1 METLEGAGFRVTSA
15 RDGRAAVDVAAADP
29 PDLVTLDLTLP
40 HMDGIEVCRRI
51 RETSDCYIVIVSA
64 RSDEVDKLIG
74 LEVGADDFVLKPF
87 SPRELRARVAALFRR
102 PRSAGVHDEAASSQA
117 PHVPSPSQPADE
129 PSTIACGAG
138 LVINSAR
145 REVQVDGAIVDLTR
159 IEYDVLEYLATH
171 LSRVCTRE
179 EMVLAIWSSA
189 LTHDHHLVDV
199 HVANLRGKL
208 RRHSDATWIHT
219 IRGIGYRMDRE
230 GQQQDRR
237 AGGGPYLVA
246 RIDSEDWARGLDFW
260 ASSVRRS
267 RPRLRGPTAP
277 VGPRGRVCANRH
289 VPPAF
294 RLPSTEGGDACRGH
308 SWIDILLDVTTAPAN
323 SPSSGAN
330 P

>member
-1 METLEGAGFRVTSA
+1 MQDLHALVVEDDPDISSALVETLEGAGFRVTSA
-15 RDGRAAVDVAAADP
+15 RDGRSAVDVAAADP

-51 RETSDCYIVIVSA
+51 RESSDCYIVIVSA

-102 PRSAGVHDEAASSQA
+102 PRSSAAADDAPAASA

-129 PSTIACGAG
+129 PSVIACGAG

-145 REVQVDGAIVDLTR
+145 REVTVDGTIVDLTR

-219 IRGIGYRMDRE
+219 IRGIGYRMDKE
-230 GQQQDRR
+230 GQQQGRR

-246 RIDSEDWARGLDFW
+246 RFESGGWAPGLDF
-260 ASSVRRS
+260 
-267 RPRLRGPTAP
+267 
-277 VGPRGRVCANRH
+277 
-289 VPPAF
+289 
-294 RLPSTEGGDACRGH
+294 
-308 SWIDILLDVTTAPAN
+308 
-323 SPSSGAN
+323 
-330 P
+330 

>member
-102 PRSAGVHDEAASSQA
+102 PRTAASYDEAPSQA
-117 PHVPSPSQPADE
+117 PHVPSPSRPSDE
-129 PSTIACGAG
+129 PSTIAAGAG

-230 GQQQDRR
+230 GQEEVRR

-246 RIDSEDWARGLDFW
+246 RIDSEDWARGLDF
-260 ASSVRRS
+260 
-267 RPRLRGPTAP
+267 
-277 VGPRGRVCANRH
+277 
-289 VPPAF
+289 
-294 RLPSTEGGDACRGH
+294 
-308 SWIDILLDVTTAPAN
+308 
-323 SPSSGAN
+323 
-330 P
+330 

>member
-1 METLEGAGFRVTSA
+1 MQDLHALVVEDDPDISSALVETLEGAGFRVTSA
-15 RDGRAAVDVAAADP
+15 RDGRQAVEVAAGDP

-51 RETSDCYIVIVSA
+51 RESSDCYIVIVSA

-102 PRSAGVHDEAASSQA
+102 PRSTGTADDASASSA
-117 PHVPSPSQPADE
+117 PHVPSPAQPADE
-129 PSTIACGAG
+129 PSTISAGAG

-230 GQQQDRR
+230 GSQEDRR

-246 RIDSEDWARGLDFW
+246 RIDSEDWARGLDF
-260 ASSVRRS
+260 
-267 RPRLRGPTAP
+267 
-277 VGPRGRVCANRH
+277 
-289 VPPAF
+289 
-294 RLPSTEGGDACRGH
+294 
-308 SWIDILLDVTTAPAN
+308 
-323 SPSSGAN
+323 
-330 P
+330 

>member
-1 METLEGAGFRVTSA
+1 MQDLHALVVEDDPDISSALVETLEGAGFRVTSA
-15 RDGRAAVDVAAADP
+15 RDGRQAVDVASADP

-102 PRSAGVHDEAASSQA
+102 PRSGAPGEEGASTDRA

-129 PSTIACGAG
+129 PSTINCGAG

-145 REVQVDGAIVDLTR
+145 REVQVDGTIVELTR

-230 GQQQDRR
+230 GGQQDRR

-246 RIDSEDWARGLDFW
+246 RIDSEDWARGLDF
-260 ASSVRRS
+260 
-267 RPRLRGPTAP
+267 
-277 VGPRGRVCANRH
+277 
-289 VPPAF
+289 
-294 RLPSTEGGDACRGH
+294 
-308 SWIDILLDVTTAPAN
+308 
-323 SPSSGAN
+323 
-330 P
+330 

>member
-1 METLEGAGFRVTSA
+1 MQDLHALVVEDDPDISSALVETLEGAGFRVTSA
-15 RDGRAAVDVAAADP
+15 RDGRQAVEVAAGDP

-51 RETSDCYIVIVSA
+51 RESSDCYIVIVSA

-102 PRSAGVHDEAASSQA
+102 PRSAGTTDDASASSA
-117 PHVPSPSQPADE
+117 LHVPSPSQPADE
-129 PSTIACGAG
+129 PSTIAAGAG
-138 LVINSAR
+138 LVSNSAR

-230 GQQQDRR
+230 GSQEDRR

-246 RIDSEDWARGLDFW
+246 RIDSEDWARGLDF
-260 ASSVRRS
+260 
-267 RPRLRGPTAP
+267 
-277 VGPRGRVCANRH
+277 
-289 VPPAF
+289 
-294 RLPSTEGGDACRGH
+294 
-308 SWIDILLDVTTAPAN
+308 
-323 SPSSGAN
+323 
-330 P
+330 

>member
-1 METLEGAGFRVTSA
+1 MQARTAVVVEDDRDIGDAISKLLDQAGFDVVVA
-15 RDGRAAVDVAAADP
+15 RTGAEALAVIGEGH

-102 PRSAGVHDEAASSQA
+102 PRSGALAEEAATSRA

-129 PSTIACGAG
+129 PSTISAGAG

-145 REVQVDGAIVDLTR
+145 REVQVNGTIVDLTR
-159 IEYDVLEYLATH
+159 IEYDVLDYLATH

-230 GQQQDRR
+230 GEDQQDRR

-246 RIDSEDWARGLDFW
+246 RIDSEDWARGLDF
-260 ASSVRRS
+260 
-267 RPRLRGPTAP
+267 
-277 VGPRGRVCANRH
+277 
-289 VPPAF
+289 
-294 RLPSTEGGDACRGH
+294 
-308 SWIDILLDVTTAPAN
+308 
-323 SPSSGAN
+323 
-330 P
+330 

>member
-1 METLEGAGFRVTSA
+1 MQDLHALVVEDDPDISSALVETLEGAGFRVTAA
-15 RDGRAAVDVAAADP
+15 RDGRAAVDVALADP

-64 RSDEVDKLIG
+64 RTEEVDKLIG

-102 PRSAGVHDEAASSQA
+102 PRSGAPTTGEAAA
-117 PHVPSPSQPADE
+117 RPFHVPAPSQPMDE
-129 PSTIACGAG
+129 PSTIDCGAG
-138 LVINSAR
+138 LVMNSAR
-145 REVQVDGAIVDLTR
+145 REVEVDGAVVDLTR
-159 IEYDVLEYLATH
+159 IEYDVLDYLATH

-230 GQQQDRR
+230 SIKDRS

-246 RIDSEDWARGLDFW
+246 RIDSEDWARGLDF
-260 ASSVRRS
+260 
-267 RPRLRGPTAP
+267 
-277 VGPRGRVCANRH
+277 
-289 VPPAF
+289 
-294 RLPSTEGGDACRGH
+294 
-308 SWIDILLDVTTAPAN
+308 
-323 SPSSGAN
+323 
-330 P
+330 

>member
-1 METLEGAGFRVTSA
+1 MQELHALVVEDDPDISSALVETLEGAGFRVTSA
-15 RDGRAAVDVAAADP
+15 PDGRAAVGIAASDP

-102 PRSAGVHDEAASSQA
+102 PRSGGGTEDAAA
-117 PHVPSPSQPADE
+117 HTPHVPSPARPADE
-129 PSTIACGAG
+129 PSTINCGAG

-145 REVQVDGAIVDLTR
+145 REVQVQGDIVDLTR

-230 GQQQDRR
+230 GGRPDRR

-246 RIDSEDWARGLDFW
+246 RIDSEDWAKGLDF
-260 ASSVRRS
+260 
-267 RPRLRGPTAP
+267 
-277 VGPRGRVCANRH
+277 
-289 VPPAF
+289 
-294 RLPSTEGGDACRGH
+294 
-308 SWIDILLDVTTAPAN
+308 
-323 SPSSGAN
+323 
-330 P
+330 

>member
-1 METLEGAGFRVTSA
+1 MVVEDDPDISSALVETLEGAGFRVTSA
-15 RDGRAAVDVAAADP
+15 RDGRQAVEVAAGDP

-51 RETSDCYIVIVSA
+51 RESSDCYIVIVSA
-64 RSDEVDKLIG
+64 RSDEVDRLIG

-102 PRSAGVHDEAASSQA
+102 PRSAGTTDDAAASTA
-117 PHVPSPSQPADE
+117 LHVPSPSQPADE
-129 PSTIACGAG
+129 PSTISAGAG

-230 GQQQDRR
+230 GSQEDRR

-246 RIDSEDWARGLDFW
+246 RIDSEDWARGLDF
-260 ASSVRRS
+260 
-267 RPRLRGPTAP
+267 
-277 VGPRGRVCANRH
+277 
-289 VPPAF
+289 
-294 RLPSTEGGDACRGH
+294 
-308 SWIDILLDVTTAPAN
+308 
-323 SPSSGAN
+323 
-330 P
+330 

>member
-1 METLEGAGFRVTSA
+1 MQDLHALVVEDDPDISSALVETLEGAGFRVTSA
-15 RDGRAAVDVAAADP
+15 RDGRQAVEAAAGDP

-51 RETSDCYIVIVSA
+51 RESSDCYIVIVSA

-102 PRSAGVHDEAASSQA
+102 PRSAGTTDDASASSA
-117 PHVPSPSQPADE
+117 LHVPSPSQPADE
-129 PSTIACGAG
+129 PSTISAGAG

-230 GQQQDRR
+230 GSQEDRR

-246 RIDSEDWARGLDFW
+246 RIDSEDWARGLDF
-260 ASSVRRS
+260 
-267 RPRLRGPTAP
+267 
-277 VGPRGRVCANRH
+277 
-289 VPPAF
+289 
-294 RLPSTEGGDACRGH
+294 
-308 SWIDILLDVTTAPAN
+308 
-323 SPSSGAN
+323 
-330 P
+330 

>member
-1 METLEGAGFRVTSA
+1 MQDLHALVVEDDPDISSALVETLEGAGFRVTSA

-51 RETSDCYIVIVSA
+51 RETSNCYIVIVSA

-102 PRSAGVHDEAASSQA
+102 PRNGMVGDDAPAAQV
-117 PHVPSPSQPADE
+117 PHVPTPSQPTDE
-129 PSTIACGAG
+129 PSTISCGAG

-145 REVQVDGAIVDLTR
+145 REVQVDDAIVDLTR
-159 IEYDVLEYLATH
+159 IEYDVLEFLATH

-179 EMVLAIWSSA
+179 EMVMAIWSSA

-230 GQQQDRR
+230 GQEDQPQDRR

-246 RIDSEDWARGLDFW
+246 RIDSEDWARGLDF
-260 ASSVRRS
+260 
-267 RPRLRGPTAP
+267 
-277 VGPRGRVCANRH
+277 
-289 VPPAF
+289 
-294 RLPSTEGGDACRGH
+294 
-308 SWIDILLDVTTAPAN
+308 
-323 SPSSGAN
+323 
-330 P
+330 

>member
-1 METLEGAGFRVTSA
+1 MQELHALVVEDDPDISSALVETLEGAGFRVTSA
-15 RDGRAAVDVAAADP
+15 RDGREAVGVAAADP

-102 PRSAGVHDEAASSQA
+102 PRSAMGGEEAVSA

-129 PSTIACGAG
+129 STTINAGGG

-145 REVQVDGAIVDLTR
+145 REVQVDGQIVDLTR

-179 EMVLAIWSSA
+179 EMVMAIWSSA

-208 RRHSDATWIHT
+208 RRHSAATWIHT

-230 GQQQDRR
+230 DGDQQDRR

-246 RIDSEDWARGLDFW
+246 RIDSEDWARGLDF
-260 ASSVRRS
+260 
-267 RPRLRGPTAP
+267 
-277 VGPRGRVCANRH
+277 
-289 VPPAF
+289 
-294 RLPSTEGGDACRGH
+294 
-308 SWIDILLDVTTAPAN
+308 
-323 SPSSGAN
+323 
-330 P
+330 

>member
-1 METLEGAGFRVTSA
+1 MQDLHALVVEDDPDISSALVETLEGAGFRVTSA
-15 RDGRAAVDVAAADP
+15 RDGRQAVEVAAGDP

-51 RETSDCYIVIVSA
+51 RESSDCYIVIVSA

-102 PRSAGVHDEAASSQA
+102 PRSAGTTDDASASSA
-117 PHVPSPSQPADE
+117 LHVPSPAQPADE
-129 PSTIACGAG
+129 PSTISAGAG

-145 REVQVDGAIVDLTR
+145 REVQVNGAIVDLTR

-230 GQQQDRR
+230 GSQEDRR

-246 RIDSEDWARGLDFW
+246 RIDSEDWARGLDF
-260 ASSVRRS
+260 
-267 RPRLRGPTAP
+267 
-277 VGPRGRVCANRH
+277 
-289 VPPAF
+289 
-294 RLPSTEGGDACRGH
+294 
-308 SWIDILLDVTTAPAN
+308 
-323 SPSSGAN
+323 
-330 P
+330 

>member
-1 METLEGAGFRVTSA
+1 MVVEDDPDISSALVETLEGAGFRVTA
-15 RDGRAAVDVAAADP
+15 APDGRQAVSAAAADP

-102 PRSAGVHDEAASSQA
+102 PRTATVADEPATGRSPQ
-117 PHVPSPSQPADE
+117 VPSPAPPVDE
-129 PSTIACGAG
+129 PTTISAGAG

-145 REVQVDGAIVDLTR
+145 REVQINGTIVDLTR

-230 GQQQDRR
+230 GNEEDRR

-246 RIDSEDWARGLDFW
+246 RIDSEDWARGLDF
-260 ASSVRRS
+260 
-267 RPRLRGPTAP
+267 
-277 VGPRGRVCANRH
+277 
-289 VPPAF
+289 
-294 RLPSTEGGDACRGH
+294 
-308 SWIDILLDVTTAPAN
+308 
-323 SPSSGAN
+323 
-330 P
+330 